1 MEILESIA
9 WIASG
14 FVPMLGA
21 LELAWRI
28 DKKGRFKKTMATI
41 QRGHFRRPITKIALT
56 HYNSS
61 LNRKMR

>member
-9 WIASG
+9 WIALG

-28 DKKGRFKKTMATI
+28 DKKGRFQKTMTTI
-41 QRGHFRRPITKIALT
+41 QRVPLDV
-56 HYNSS
+56 
-61 LNRKMR
+61 LLRK